1 MPVQTPFNPSRSFT
15 FQSCSSNRLSLP
27 TMARRPIVGG
37 NWKCNPDSF
46 SKLDDLIKIMKLEP
60 TKERG
65 CCWWN
70 PWGTPLGDKKL
81 ASKFQ
86 MEMDGWQHIPE
97 LYKQNLQHAQF
108 HRVTFSS
115 IRNEC
120 DTSACDVFVCPSP
133 LHVAYV
139 ASKVK
144 DSELWNFCIG
154 MCVWKSKIKHNLL
167 HLASFLYVFMYVCS
181 GEHPRVRP
189 ELWLQ
194 RLWRFHRRNRR
205 GAIEGA
211 PVSTP
216 IRFNPRADDFRN
228 IASMNL
234 RVFILKSAGAEH
246 IALPIGNTWC
256 RCYQDLK
263 IQWVLLGHSER
274 REYFTESNELL
285 AQKLC
290 HGWSN
295 GIPSLKLIYPRKID
309 P

>member
-15 FQSCSSNRLSLP
+15 SFGNSCSSNRLSLP

-167 HLASFLYVFMYVCS
+167 HLASFLYVFMYVQENIHVCAQNCGFKGCGAFT
-181 GEHPRVRP
+181 GETAVEQLKEHRSAHQSDSIRELMIFATLLQWILESSYWRV
-189 ELWLQ
+189 
-194 RLWRFHRRNRR
+194 
-205 GAIEGA
+205 
-211 PVSTP
+211 PVLST
-216 IRFNPRADDFRN
+216 
-228 IASMNL
+228 
-234 RVFILKSAGAEH
+234 
-246 IALPIGNTWC
+246 
-256 RCYQDLK
+256 
-263 IQWVLLGHSER
+263 
-274 REYFTESNELL
+274 
-285 AQKLC
+285 
-290 HGWSN
+290 
-295 GIPSLKLIYPRKID
+295 
-309 P
+309 